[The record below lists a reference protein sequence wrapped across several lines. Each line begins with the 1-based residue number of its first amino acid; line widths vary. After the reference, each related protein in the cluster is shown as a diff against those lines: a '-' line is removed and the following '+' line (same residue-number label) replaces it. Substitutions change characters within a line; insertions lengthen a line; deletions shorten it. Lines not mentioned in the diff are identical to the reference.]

1 MPLNYERIVAHRAG
15 PLDAGTDERTCILY
29 ALGIGI
35 GMDPTNRD
43 EIKFVHER
51 ELVTF
56 PTLASVLGWPGRL
69 TDPAF
74 GIDARMVV
82 AASLKVTLNRP
93 LRTQEKLTSDPRVV
107 EIVDKGPG
115 KHAIL
120 QSSRSLVAPGGEEV
134 AIVENTS
141 IARGHGG
148 FGGRVT
154 DMPEPPPTPERT
166 PDAVCDLPTPPNLA
180 LRARKNPASRGRSCT
195 APPPSVSPRT
205 RCCARSR
212 ATIRRGWRQ
221 SRRASHARCSPAK
234 QSVPRCGGTEKRLR
248 FVAGCRSATRSCSPT
263 AGRRCG
269 TSCASTPKAWPQ
281 SSPYLRPEKFIFNNF
296 SALPTISLRRSCG
309 SSASRLMTWM
319 VGAIGPSGVSVANT
333 TWSVPKKSSPHRIA

>member
-1 MPLNYERIVAHRAG
+1 MPLNYERILAHRAG
-15 PLDAGTDERTCILY
+15 PLDASTDERTCILY

-51 ELVTF
+51 ELVAF

-82 AASLKVTLNRP
+82 AASIKVSLNRP
-93 LRTQEKLTSDPRVV
+93 LRTQERLTSDPRVV

-120 QSSRSLVAPGGEEV
+120 QAARTLVTPDGEVV
-134 AIVENTS
+134 ATVESTS

-154 DMPEPPPTPERT
+154 DMTEPPPTPERT
-166 PDAVCDLPTPPNLA
+166 PDTVCDLPTPPNLA
-180 LRARKNPASRGRSCT
+180 LIFRLMGDENPLHVDPVSAKKSGFPRPILHGSATFGVAAHAVLRTLAGYDPAGMASIEARFSRPVFPGE
-195 APPPSVSPRT
+195 
-205 RCCARSR
+205 
-212 ATIRRGWRQ
+212 TIRTEMWQDG
-221 SRRASHARCSPAK
+221 SAVAFRCR
-234 QSVPRCGGTEKRLR
+234 VPERDEIVLTNG
-248 FVAGCRSATRSCSPT
+248 SATLRS
-263 AGRRCG
+263 
-269 TSCASTPKAWPQ
+269 
-281 SSPYLRPEKFIFNNF
+281 
-296 SALPTISLRRSCG
+296 
-309 SSASRLMTWM
+309 
-319 VGAIGPSGVSVANT
+319 
-333 TWSVPKKSSPHRIA
+333 

>member
-1 MPLNYERIVAHRAG
+1 MPLNYERILAHRAG
-15 PLDAGTDERTCILY
+15 PLDASTDERTCILY

-51 ELVTF
+51 ELVVF

-69 TDPAF
+69 TDPDF

-82 AASLKVTLNRP
+82 AASLKVSLNRP
-93 LRTQEKLTSDPRVV
+93 LRTHERLTSDPRVV

-120 QSSRSLVAPGGEEV
+120 QAARTLVAPNGEVV
-134 AIVENTS
+134 ATVENTS

-154 DMPEPPPTPERT
+154 DMAEPPPTPDRA

-180 LRARKNPASRGRSCT
+180 LIFRLMGDENPLHVDPDSAKKSGF
-195 APPPSVSPRT
+195 PRPILHG
-205 RCCARSR
+205 A
-212 ATIRRGWRQ
+212 ATFGV
-221 SRRASHARCSPAK
+221 AAHAVVR
-234 QSVPRCGGTEKRLR
+234 T
-248 FVAGCRSATRSCSPT
+248 VAGYDPARLASIEARFSRPVFPGEIIRTEMWQDGSTVAFRCRVPERDEIVLTNGWAM
-263 AGRRCG
+263 
-269 TSCASTPKAWPQ
+269 
-281 SSPYLRPEKFIFNNF
+281 LR
-296 SALPTISLRRSCG
+296 A
-309 SSASRLMTWM
+309 
-319 VGAIGPSGVSVANT
+319 
-333 TWSVPKKSSPHRIA
+333 